1 MKAPP
6 PDHIMK
12 LASAVEAAGG
22 RAYLVGGA
30 VRDRLLNIECKDFDL
45 EVYGLEVDSLE
56 TLLLEF
62 GKVHLIGKQF
72 AVLLLV
78 FDDGNQIEVALPRR
92 ESKTGPGHKGF
103 AVKSDPHMAKE
114 DAVLRRDFTVNA
126 LMQDVLTGEVFD
138 FHDGEGDLERKVL
151 RHVSPAFIE
160 DPLRVLRAARFVA
173 RFDFSIAEETVELCQ
188 SIDISELPRER
199 IEVEFRLMLEKCD
212 YPGKGLL
219 ALEQTGALQHF
230 PELACL
236 RDVPQDPEW
245 HPEGDVLIHTALC
258 LDAAVLRRN
267 EMDDV
272 WVEMLGVLC
281 HDLGKATHTVFERN
295 RWRCPAHDVGGVKP
309 TKALLE
315 RINGQSYV
323 VPLVCDL
330 VREHLRP
337 GQLYL
342 ERDKVSDAAIRRLS
356 TRVNIP
362 AQCRV
367 SFADFAGRL
376 KPFELPWPP
385 EVWLLERATSLGVEE
400 EAPKN
405 FLRGQDLMKQGI
417 EPGPGMG
424 KILDAVYELQ
434 LEGELT
440 SREQALDWLWKHY

>member
-1 MKAPP
+1 MKAPIP
-6 PDHIMK
+6 QHIVK
-12 LASAVEAAGG
+12 LATAVEVAGG
-22 RAYLVGGA
+22 RAFVVGGA
-30 VRDRLLNIECKDFDL
+30 VRDRLLGLECQDFDL
-45 EVYGLEVDSLE
+45 EVYGLEVEQLQSL
-56 TLLLEF
+56 LNEF

-78 FDDGNQIEVALPRR
+78 FKDGNELEIALPRR

-103 AVKSDPHMAKE
+103 AVKSDPHMSKE

-138 FHDGEGDLERKVL
+138 FHDGIGDIERKVL
-151 RHVSPAFIE
+151 RHVSPAFAE
-160 DPLRVLRAARFVA
+160 DPLRVLRAARFVS
-173 RFDFSIAEETVELCQ
+173 RFDFSIADETVELCK
-188 SIDISELPRER
+188 SLDISELPRER
-199 IEVEFRLMLEKCD
+199 IEGEFRLMLEKCD

-219 ALEQTGALQHF
+219 ALEQTGALAHF

-236 RDVPQDPEW
+236 REVPQDPEW

-258 LDAAVLRRN
+258 LDAAVLRRD
-267 EMDDV
+267 EMQDV

-281 HDLGKATHTVFERN
+281 HDLGKATHTVFERE

-309 TKALLE
+309 TKKLLE

-323 VPLVCDL
+323 VELVCDL

-342 ERDKVSDAAIRRLS
+342 VRDEVSDAAIRRLS

-385 EVWLLERATSLGVEE
+385 EQWLLERAASLGVKD

-405 FLRGQDLMKQGI
+405 FLRGQDLIAHNI
-417 EPGPGMG
+417 EPGPEMG
-424 KILDAVYELQ
+424 KILAEAYELQ
-434 LEGELT
+434 IEGKVMN
-440 SREQALDWLWKHY
+440 REQALEWLCNR

>member
-1 MKAPP
+1 MKTPI
-6 PDHIMK
+6 PDHITQ
-12 LASAVEAAGG
+12 LATAVEAAGG

-30 VRDRLLNIECKDFDL
+30 VRDQLLDRESKDFDL
-45 EVYGLEVDSLE
+45 EVYGIEVDDLE
-56 TLLLEF
+56 ILLAKF

-78 FDDGNQIEVALPRR
+78 LDKGGEVEVALPRR

-103 AVKSDPHMAKE
+103 KVKSDPSMQKE
-114 DAVLRRDFTVNA
+114 EAVLRRDFTVNA

-138 FHDGEGDLERKVL
+138 FHDGVGDLKRKVL

-173 RFDFSIAEETVELCQ
+173 CFDFSIAEETVELCK

-199 IEVEFRLMLEKCD
+199 IEGEFRLMLEKCD
-212 YPGKGLL
+212 HPGKGLL
-219 ALEQTGALQHF
+219 ALEQIKALTHF

-236 RDVPQDPEW
+236 REVPQDPEW

-258 LDAAVLRRN
+258 LDAAVLRRD
-267 EMDDV
+267 EMENV
-272 WVEMLGVLC
+272 WAEMLGVLC
-281 HDLGKATHTVFERN
+281 HDLGKATHTVFERD
-295 RWRCPAHDVGGVKP
+295 RWRCPAHDVGGVEP
-309 TKALLE
+309 TKELLA
-315 RINGQSYV
+315 RINGQNDV

-362 AQCRV
+362 ALCRV

-376 KPFELPWPP
+376 KPFELPWAP
-385 EVWLLERATSLGVEE
+385 EVWLLERAASLGVKD

-405 FLRGQDLMKQGI
+405 FLRGQDLIAHGI
-417 EPGPGMG
+417 EPGPEMG
-424 KILDAVYELQ
+424 NILELAYDLQ
-434 LEGELT
+434 IEGDLAD
-440 SREQALDWLWKHY
+440 REQALTWLWTHY

>member
-1 MKAPP
+1 MKAPIP
-6 PDHIMK
+6 QHIVK
-12 LASAVEAAGG
+12 LATAVEVAGG
-22 RAYLVGGA
+22 RAFVVGGA
-30 VRDRLLNIECKDFDL
+30 VRDRLLGLECQDFDL
-45 EVYGLEVDSLE
+45 EVYGLEVEQLQSL
-56 TLLLEF
+56 LNEF

-78 FDDGNQIEVALPRR
+78 FKDGNELEIALPRR

-103 AVKSDPHMAKE
+103 AVKSDPHMSKE

-138 FHDGEGDLERKVL
+138 FHDGIGDIERKVL
-151 RHVSPAFIE
+151 RHVSPAFAE
-160 DPLRVLRAARFVA
+160 DPLRVLRAARFVS
-173 RFDFSIAEETVELCQ
+173 RFDFSIADETVELCK
-188 SIDISELPRER
+188 SLDISELPRER
-199 IEVEFRLMLEKCD
+199 IEGEFRLMLEKCD

-219 ALEQTGALQHF
+219 ALEQTGALAHF

-236 RDVPQDPEW
+236 REVPQDPEW

-258 LDAAVLRRN
+258 LDAAVLRRE
-267 EMDDV
+267 EMQDV

-281 HDLGKATHTVFERN
+281 HDLGKATHTVFERE

-309 TKALLE
+309 TKKLLE

-323 VPLVCDL
+323 VELVCDL

-342 ERDKVSDAAIRRLS
+342 VRDEVSDAAIRRLS

-385 EVWLLERATSLGVEE
+385 EQWLLERAASLGVKD

-405 FLRGQDLMKQGI
+405 FLRGQDLIAHNI
-417 EPGPGMG
+417 EPGPEMG
-424 KILDAVYELQ
+424 KILAEAYELQ
-434 LEGELT
+434 IEGKVMN
-440 SREQALDWLWKHY
+440 REQALEWLCNR

>member
-1 MKAPP
+1 
-6 PDHIMK
+6 
-12 LASAVEAAGG
+12 
-22 RAYLVGGA
+22 
-30 VRDRLLNIECKDFDL
+30 
-45 EVYGLEVDSLE
+45 
-56 TLLLEF
+56 
-62 GKVHLIGKQF
+62 
-72 AVLLLV
+72 
-78 FDDGNQIEVALPRR
+78 
-92 ESKTGPGHKGF
+92 
-103 AVKSDPHMAKE
+103 
-114 DAVLRRDFTVNA
+114 
-126 LMQDVLTGEVFD
+126 
-138 FHDGEGDLERKVL
+138 
-151 RHVSPAFIE
+151 
-160 DPLRVLRAARFVA
+160 
-173 RFDFSIAEETVELCQ
+173 
-188 SIDISELPRER
+188 
-199 IEVEFRLMLEKCD
+199 
-212 YPGKGLL
+212 
-219 ALEQTGALQHF
+219 
-230 PELACL
+230 
-236 RDVPQDPEW
+236 
-245 HPEGDVLIHTALC
+245 VLIHTALC

-385 EVWLLERATSLGVEE
+385 EVWLLERATSLGVKE